1 MQSLF
6 NSWEPRSIAGDALN
20 PSSIRADLESRHPEA
35 VVHALTAIPKR
46 GPWRASDL
54 EQTNQLRIR
63 GTKHLLDAAI
73 AVGARRLVVASMIFI
88 YGYGDMGPDWLNEET
103 AAAKSAQGWLRPSI
117 DALVDME
124 RQAMDAS
131 RNGSIEGIVL

>member
-54 EQTNQLRIR
+54 EQTNDLRIR

-73 AVGARRLVVASMIFI
+73 AVGARRLVVESMVFI
-88 YGYGDMGPDWLNEET
+88 YGYGDLGTDGITEET
-103 AAAKSAQGWLRPSI
+103 RVGERVPQSVAVPVRRRSRLYG
-117 DALVDME
+117 DAG
-124 RQAMDAS
+124 A
-131 RNGSIEGIVL
+131 

>member
-54 EQTNQLRIR
+54 EQTNDLRIR

-73 AVGARRLVVASMIFI
+73 AVGARRLVVESMVFI
-88 YGYGDMGPDWLNEET
+88 YGYGDLGTDGLTEET
-103 AAAKSAQGWLRPSI
+103 RVG
-117 DALVDME
+117 E
-124 RQAMDAS
+124 RVPQSVA
-131 RNGSIEGIVL
+131 